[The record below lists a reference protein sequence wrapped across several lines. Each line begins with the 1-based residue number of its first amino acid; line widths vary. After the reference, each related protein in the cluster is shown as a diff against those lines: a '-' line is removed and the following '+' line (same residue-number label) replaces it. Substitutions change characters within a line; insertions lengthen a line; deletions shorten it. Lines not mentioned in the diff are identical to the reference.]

1 MKTDTQLKMD
11 ITSELE
17 WDPTINAA
25 NVGVAVKEGV
35 VTLTVHLDSYAQRH
49 AIERAVQRVAGLR
62 TSAGVVF
69 SFSVMPPDR
78 PTTAVS
84 ARTAFAALARWSSR
98 SVDQPGVEG

>member
-35 VTLTVHLDSYAQRH
+35 VTLTVHLDSHAERH

-62 TSAGVVF
+62 MSAGVVF
-69 SFSVMPPDR
+69 TFSVMPSDR

-84 ARTAFAALARWSSR
+84 ARTAFAALTRWSSR
-98 SVDQPGVEG
+98 PADQLNAEG